1 VFKELYSNRDLS
13 LGDIVSA
20 RTLRN
25 PKTGETITF
34 HKTARDTQGELF
46 EMSYEMS
53 PHAAIADEH
62 SHPHQEMTI
71 KVLSGT
77 LTCTIDGVDKEIGAG
92 EEAIIPAGVV
102 HFQRNDTNEEVHA
115 VEGYRPALQ
124 MQEFFEVLI
133 GWANDGKTN
142 EAGLPTPL
150 RVAVMH
156 RYFRRSIRSS
166 SQKRNAMAW
175 LLAPLGRAL
184 GYQREV
190 EQYIRRATQGD
201 Q

>member
-1 VFKELYSNRDLS
+1 MGE
-13 LGDIVSA
+13 

-25 PKTGETITF
+25 PKTGETLTF
-34 HKTARDTQGELF
+34 LKTSRDTHGELF
-46 EMSYEMS
+46 QMSYTMS

-62 SHPHQEMTI
+62 SHPNQEMTI

-77 LTCTIDGVDKEIGAG
+77 LTCTIDGTDKKIGAG
-92 EEAIIPAGVV
+92 EEAIIPAGVT
-102 HFQRNDTNEEVHA
+102 HFQKNDSAEEVHA
-115 VEGYRPALQ
+115 VEEYRPALQ

-142 EAGLPTPL
+142 EAGLPDPL
-150 RVAVMH
+150 RLAVLQ
-156 RYFRRSIRSS
+156 RYFRKSIRSS
-166 SQKRNAMAW
+166 SEKRNFVSW
-175 LLAPLGRAL
+175 LLAPVGIAF

-190 EQYIRRATQGD
+190 ERYIRSASQED